1 MPPHQPPELCITC
14 TVASQLSFWATTA
27 LLSAALLH
35 PHTQVWVRFSA
46 AEPQRNTGQGAV
58 HCYETEKEVPCGNYG
73 FSKESA
79 GGSDESVLLCG
90 RWFGIGNKCGRRQTI
105 SLIRRNCC
113 CTSCILM
120 EALNGNGSI
129 SYLGKTLFC
138 NVTWML
144 FIRAIEEENIL
155 TVINIRNQRNAFSST
170 CFLWGR

>member
-1 MPPHQPPELCITC
+1 MPPPPTPRVMYYLHSC
-14 TVASQLSFWATTA
+14 LTA
-27 LLSAALLH
+27 ELLSHGCSFICSTSAPTYSGLSSF
-35 PHTQVWVRFSA
+35 QRRRA

-129 SYLGKTLFC
+129 SYLG
-138 NVTWML
+138 
-144 FIRAIEEENIL
+144 E
-155 TVINIRNQRNAFSST
+155 NAF
-170 CFLWGR
+170 L